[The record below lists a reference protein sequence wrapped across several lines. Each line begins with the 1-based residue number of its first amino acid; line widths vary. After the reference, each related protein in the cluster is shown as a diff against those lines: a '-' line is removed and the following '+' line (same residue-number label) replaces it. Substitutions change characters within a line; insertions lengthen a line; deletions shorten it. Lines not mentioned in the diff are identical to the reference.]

1 MGLSIRSSEFSFW
14 FSHCCSMTC
23 QVKSLPFSFLGWKGT
38 ADPLFPCQG
47 TEDELHE
54 IQSLQAC
61 WVCKNQTNIAKTH
74 SLRRGCTYLS
84 AETCP
89 AFASVGERC
98 GGEATPT
105 TISHQGTAGMQHH
118 SSRSALVFPLSLM
131 YGEHPPAIAFYSS
144 SVLQKHY
151 KMETVRAQDQGQSL
165 HS

>member
-1 MGLSIRSSEFSFW
+1 
-14 FSHCCSMTC
+14 MTC

-47 TEDELHE
+47 TEDELCE
-54 IQSLQAC
+54 IHSIQVC
-61 WVCKNQTNIAKTH
+61 WVCENQTNNANTP

-89 AFASVGERC
+89 AFATVQVKDVEERPPLQSFLTKALLE
-98 GGEATPT
+98 GST
-105 TISHQGTAGMQHH
+105 TAPDQHW
-118 SSRSALVFPLSLM
+118 FSLM

-151 KMETVRAQDQGQSL
+151 KMEIVRAQDQGQTL
-165 HS
+165 HP